1 MQVGTLV
8 DAVEKTGPIE
18 FKWTEGAHATT
29 PPENFASYF
38 GPPPWLR
45 HFEYDGVSALDSMIT
60 KVRDFPAG
68 LSAEDTIRRL
78 VSKES
83 MSSKQAVRETMDRM
97 IKVLDEDPSID
108 VRLQTTHEL
117 AGVMEAKTCDRVFLD
132 IRKGLHWPRRWSS
145 KSSVDSKKKDDL
157 VRLT

>member
-8 DAVEKTGPIE
+8 DAIEKAGPIE
-18 FKWTEGAHATT
+18 FKWLEGAHATT
-29 PPENFASYF
+29 PPENFESYF

-45 HFEYDGVSALDSMIT
+45 HFEYDGVSALDTMIT
-60 KVRDFPAG
+60 KIRDFPAG

-78 VSKES
+78 VSEES
-83 MSSKQAVRETMDRM
+83 MSSKQAVMATMDRM

-108 VRLQTTHEL
+108 VRLHATHEL
-117 AGVMEAKTCDRVFLD
+117 AGVMDAKMCDRAFSD

-145 KSSVDSKKKDDL
+145 KSSVDSKKKGDL
-157 VRLT
+157 VILT